1 MAEQPK
7 LESNESLVVLA
18 GAMTQEEVAEASSE
32 EVEVEVERRP
42 EVDRPRW

>member
-18 GAMTQEEVAEASSE
+18 GATTQEEVAEASSE
-32 EVEVEVERRP
+32 VVEVERRP